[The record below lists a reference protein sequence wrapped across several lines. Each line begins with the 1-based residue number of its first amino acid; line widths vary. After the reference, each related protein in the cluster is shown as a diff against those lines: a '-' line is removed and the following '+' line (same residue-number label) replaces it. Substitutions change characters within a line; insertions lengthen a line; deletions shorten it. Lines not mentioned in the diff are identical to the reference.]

1 MQVVELPGHCFA
13 CGAECHT
20 RMFPTAIPHF
30 KDVIIMS
37 NSCDVCGYRDSEL
50 KPGGGFSDKGLSI
63 TLQVTSLGE
72 SGTVAHMSAL
82 HPVSQACRVHAACA
96 FVLRRQ
102 YVAVSVA
109 LRAL

>member
-50 KPGGGFSDKGLSI
+50 KPGGGFSDRGLSI
-63 TLQVTSLGE
+63 TLQVSFPSGV
-72 SGTVAHMSAL
+72 GTVAHMS
-82 HPVSQACRVHAACA
+82 
-96 FVLRRQ
+96 VLRPL
-102 YVAVSVA
+102 S
-109 LRAL
+109 RA